1 MDYTVFV
8 FRTYRKLYIDIA
20 QMGDLILLEALSI
33 GELHKKPL
41 TQKLKQTERKRFIAH
56 NNNKAANKKEYT
68 YN

>member
-1 MDYTVFV
+1 
-8 FRTYRKLYIDIA
+8 
-20 QMGDLILLEALSI
+20 MGDLILLEALSI